1 MEAQIFQ
8 SEPPPD
14 PRCHKGDM
22 QQVPYSEPTN
32 IKGHCTKFCHP
43 GDPVPRICA
52 HWHILTYL
60 LTYLLHGAE
69 SFLRS

>member
-32 IKGHCTKFCHP
+32 IKGHCTKFSHP
-43 GDPVPRICA
+43 SDPAARICA
-52 HWHILTYL
+52 H
-60 LTYLLHGAE
+60 
-69 SFLRS
+69 